1 MFDVIST
8 SKNTQ
13 WLTFPSLNSK
23 CTSYS
28 HVGNESVD
36 FQVIPGQSGFAE
48 FNKSFGFELLRAI
61 NKDNKDV
68 IQRVKKRQ
76 FTDLSCGAISKL
88 CGSEIAIGT
97 ITGNIRIFSV
107 QNGDYMPIKF
117 KPDRIGNSVVDLDYS
132 KTDAFLAATYDSND
146 INVFNMKSSAKE
158 STFRLSG
165 Q

>member
-8 SKNTQ
+8 SKSTQ
-13 WLTFPSLNSK
+13 WLSFPSLNSK
-23 CTSYS
+23 CTYS
-28 HVGNESVD
+28 HVANEAVD
-36 FQVIPGQSGFAE
+36 FRVVPDKNGFVE

-88 CGSEIAIGT
+88 CGSEIALGT
-97 ITGNIRIFSV
+97 IAGNIRIFSV

-132 KTDAFLAATYDSND
+132 KTDEFLAAAYDNSD
-146 INVFNMKSSAKE
+146 INVFSLKSNAKVN
-158 STFRLSG
+158 TFRFSG